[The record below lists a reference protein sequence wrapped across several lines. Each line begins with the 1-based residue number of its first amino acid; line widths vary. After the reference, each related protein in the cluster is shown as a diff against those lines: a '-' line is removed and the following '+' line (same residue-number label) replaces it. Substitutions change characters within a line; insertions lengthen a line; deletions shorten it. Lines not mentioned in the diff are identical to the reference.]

1 MTTSYHYAVVDGHK
15 LFYRAAGAASAPTIV
30 LLHGFPSSSHMF
42 RDLIPL
48 LADRFHVI
56 APDYLGFGHSDAPK
70 ATEVNYTFEKLADLT
85 DKLLT
90 QIGVTRYTLYMQD
103 FGGPVGLRIA
113 AQHPERVTGLIVQN
127 SNAYMDGV
135 GEPVKQVFLP
145 LWAERNATTE
155 AGARGFLAAETTKF
169 QYQVGARNPE
179 GLNPDAWMHDQ
190 ALLDRPGT
198 DAYQLDLL
206 VNYQTNVAKYDEWH
220 QYFRAHQPKT
230 LIVWGKHDP
239 FFIPAGAEAYRRD
252 LPNAELVWID
262 GGHFILDEHAAEVAS
277 HIKRVFAK
285 DLEKAA

>member
-1 MTTSYHYAVVDGHK
+1 MATSYHYAVVDGHK
-15 LFYRAAGAASAPTIV
+15 LFYRAAGATTSPTIV

-103 FGGPVGLRIA
+103 FGGPIGLRIA

-127 SNAYMDGV
+127 TNAYMEGV

-155 AGARGFLAAETTKF
+155 TGARGFLAAETTKF

-262 GGHFILDEHAAEVAS
+262 GGHFILDEHAVEVAG